1 MEHSDDIL
9 KYQSLIESNEIDYE
23 YAFIDACKNGHT
35 DVAKWLLSI
44 KSDIDTS
51 TSNYAFRLTCS
62 NGHIDVAKWLLSI
75 KSDIDISAN
84 DDKAFTDAC
93 LNDHINIAK
102 WFIEL
107 NPQKY
112 VIEIINSKI
121 VSFQIRKTLKLLP
134 DVISLNEI
142 KQCVIF
148 CIEQSNIVTN
158 CNHQIL

>member
-9 KYQSLIESNEIDYE
+9 EYQSLIESNEINYDD
-23 YAFIDACKNGHT
+23 AFTYACK
-35 DVAKWLLSI
+35 
-44 KSDIDTS
+44 
-51 TSNYAFRLTCS
+51 

-134 DVISLNEI
+134 DVISFNEI
-142 KQCVIF
+142 KQCIIC
-148 CIEQSNIVTN
+148 CIEQSNIITR
-158 CNHQIL
+158 CNHQFCNQCLNSWYTINKTCPCCRELLINCNKILLQ